1 MTVYSIQLD
10 GFRNYSDFK
19 AEFSDKVNVIIG
31 DNAQGKTNLIESI
44 HYLTTGRSFRAKTD
58 KELIGFDK
66 DGAYIGMHICS
77 GDREQKLEAY
87 LSRVKRRQFLAN
99 SVRLQ
104 SAAELSGKLR
114 AVLFYPDDLNL
125 IREGAAFRRRLMDTC
140 LCQLRPR
147 YAAALTEFNRLLDH
161 KTRILR
167 DYSEKPSLL
176 YTLDDFDYRLA
187 MMSAE
192 LIRFRAAFAA
202 LLSEKAALI
211 HKDFSGGTEE
221 LSIRYRTIKTI
232 TDTGGPPAELLAQIL
247 AHQRE
252 HRRAELESGSCLT
265 GAHKDELDIEIN
277 GRPARNYASQG
288 QARTA
293 ALSVKLAERQIHYD
307 DRGEYPVLL
316 LDDVLSEL
324 DNGRQ
329 DFVLNHINEG
339 QVFITCCEDGRIAS
353 RTGGKVHRIAG
364 GKLIDIDRTA
374 K

>member
-1 MTVYSIQLD
+1 MTVHSIKLD
-10 GFRNYSDFK
+10 GFRNYSDFT

-31 DNAQGKTNLIESI
+31 DNAQGKTNLIEAI
-44 HYLTTGRSFRAKTD
+44 HFLTSGRSFRAKSD
-58 KELIGFDK
+58 KDLIGFDK
-66 DGAYIGMHICS
+66 DSAYIGTHIRS

-87 LSRVKRRQFLAN
+87 LSRVRRRQFLAN

-104 SAAELSGKLR
+104 TAAELSGKLR
-114 AVLFYPDDLNL
+114 AVLFCPDDLNL
-125 IREGAAFRRRLMDTC
+125 IREGAAVRRRLMDIC

-147 YAAALTEFNRLLDH
+147 YAKALTEFNKLLDH

-167 DYSEKPSLL
+167 DYHEKPSLL

-187 MMSAE
+187 VMSAE

-202 LLSEKAALI
+202 LLSERAAQV
-211 HKDFSGGTEE
+211 HKDFSGGAEN
-221 LSIRYRTIKTI
+221 LSIKYCTIKTI
-232 TDTGGPPAELLAQIL
+232 TETGRPPEELIAQIL
-247 AHQRE
+247 EHQRE
-252 HRRAELESGSCLT
+252 HRRAELESGSCMT

-277 GRPARNYASQG
+277 GRPARSFASQG

-293 ALSVKLAERQIHYD
+293 ALSIKLAERQIHYD

-324 DNGRQ
+324 DTGRQ

-339 QVFITCCEDGRIAS
+339 QVFITCCEDARIAS
-353 RTGGKVHRIAG
+353 RTGGKVHRIKG
-364 GKLIDIDRTA
+364 GRLADNI
-374 K
+374 